1 MTPPYKRTIL
11 VEVVEEWDG
20 NDHSWSATAS
30 LPDSK
35 GSLAGG
41 RILAF
46 DLSDDMPQS
55 PGQAVESAGRQL
67 DHNLALRGWEA
78 LHK

>member
-11 VEVVEEWDG
+11 VEVIEEWDG
-20 NDHSWSATAS
+20 HTHSWTAVAH
-30 LPDSK
+30 LED
-35 GSLAGG
+35 G
-41 RILAF
+41 RTLSCE
-46 DLSDDMPQS
+46 LSDDMPQS